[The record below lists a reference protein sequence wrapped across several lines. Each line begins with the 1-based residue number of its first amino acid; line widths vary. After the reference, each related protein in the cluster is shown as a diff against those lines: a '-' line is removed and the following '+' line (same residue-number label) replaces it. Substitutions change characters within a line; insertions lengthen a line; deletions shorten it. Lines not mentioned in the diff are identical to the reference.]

1 MISGL
6 LGRKLRMGRT
16 LNKSGAVVATTMV
29 SVGPCY
35 VTQLKTSDRDGYE
48 AVQIGYEESRKLTKP
63 QLGHLGTG
71 PKLRYLREVAVESG
85 ADVTV
90 GQKFDV
96 SLFTVGDR
104 VDAVASSKG
113 RGFAGV
119 MRRHGFHGGPKSHG
133 QSDRARAA
141 GSIGAGTTPGRV
153 LKGTRMAGRMGNER
167 VTVKN
172 LEVLAIDSERNL
184 LAVKGALPGPSGGL
198 VLLKK
203 ARR

>member
-29 SVGPCY
+29 SMGPCY
-35 VTQLKTSDRDGYE
+35 VTQLKTFDRDGYD

-71 PKLRYLREVAVESG
+71 PKLRYLREVPGESG

-133 QSDRARAA
+133 QSDRWRAA

-153 LKGTRMAGRMGNER
+153 LKGTRMAGRMGGER

-172 LEVLAIDSERNL
+172 LEVLAIDPERNL

-203 ARR
+203 TSP

>member
-133 QSDRARAA
+133 QSDRWRAA

>member
-6 LGRKLRMGRT
+6 LGRKLRMSRT

-35 VTQLKTSDRDGYE
+35 VTQLKTLDRDGYE
-48 AVQIGYEESRKLTKP
+48 AAQIGYEESRKLTKP
-63 QLGHLGTG
+63 QLGHLRTG
-71 PKLRYLREVAVESG
+71 PKLRYLREVTVESG
-85 ADVTV
+85 ADVAV

-96 SLFTVGDR
+96 SLFTVGER
-104 VDAVASSKG
+104 LDAVASSKG

-153 LKGTRMAGRMGNER
+153 LKGTRMAGRMGGER

-172 LEVLAIDSERNL
+172 LEVLAIDPERNL
-184 LAVKGALPGPSGGL
+184 LAVKGAVPGPSGGL
-198 VLLKK
+198 VLLQK